1 MKTKGPPPLAV
12 KRGEIGKDEAALID
26 KVGKAD
32 LGPKLVSGQVSVSK
46 FAKPGETLHAGRLA
60 MTLVPGRDLN
70 DRKAEDKVGNTT
82 VGDAFWKA
90 RGDLH
95 RLGVAH
101 NDMHPGNV
109 FVDEK
114 GKGRF
119 VDMGLAQNNPK
130 AALSEAMGAFEPPK
144 AWNVPTRVNS
154 IGEPDRGDW
163 QVKRFRDMT
172 GVRSKFPSDAPET
185 YRKINSNRID
195 LENRMRKDGLSN
207 QEIGQIMGDGIR
219 NKDSVYRNGAWA
231 KISDEQAKSYINDL
245 YKGV

>member
-1 MKTKGPPPLAV
+1 
-12 KRGEIGKDEAALID
+12 
-26 KVGKAD
+26 
-32 LGPKLVSGQVSVSK
+32 
-46 FAKPGETLHAGRLA
+46 
-60 MTLVPGRDLN
+60 
-70 DRKAEDKVGNTT
+70 
-82 VGDAFWKA
+82 
-90 RGDLH
+90 
-95 RLGVAH
+95 
-101 NDMHPGNV
+101 
-109 FVDEK
+109 
-114 GKGRF
+114 
-119 VDMGLAQNNPK
+119 
-130 AALSEAMGAFEPPK
+130 MGAFEPPK

-219 NKDSVYRNGAWA
+219 NKESVYRNGAWA
-231 KISDEQAKSYINDL
+231 KISDEQAQSYINDL